1 VSALRKQSQKPHFS
15 QSTRE
20 MGHPRVGVVL
30 RAEMN
35 WRLARSVGATLV
47 GLALP
52 GLVTA
57 APAPLEIR
65 VVVVTTFEVGNDTGD
80 EPGEF
85 QNWVEHYP
93 LNDILPFPQGY
104 RSLRYNAKDH
114 VLGIVTGAGKAS
126 AAASI
131 MALGLDPRFDLTK
144 AYWILA
150 GIAGI
155 NPNRASV
162 GSAVWASHIVDG
174 DLAYEIDGREIPADW
189 VTGIVAYDRAKPFEQ
204 PAPPIVSDNGTQ
216 AYDLS
221 GELAAWAFELT
232 RNLNLPDDDKLKAAR
247 AGYPDLP
254 NAQRPP
260 FVLKGDTLT
269 ADRFWIGVRM
279 TDWAEKWVPYWTK
292 GEGRFTTSAEEDSAY
307 LQALT
312 FLAHAGR
319 VDLARVLDL
328 RSGSDYCLPPKGTS
342 AADFLKSEATGN
354 YAAYAEA
361 IENAYRVGSPVV
373 RELARHW
380 PLYRQT
386 VPAAKP

>member
-1 VSALRKQSQKPHFS
+1 
-15 QSTRE
+15 
-20 MGHPRVGVVL
+20 
-30 RAEMN
+30 MN
-35 WRLARSVGATLV
+35 WRLARWAGVMLTGVASAGGA
-47 GLALP
+47 A
-52 GLVTA
+52 A
-57 APAPLEIR
+57 APAAIEIR

-93 LNDILPFPQGY
+93 LNEILSFPQGY
-104 RSLRYNAKDH
+104 RALRYNARDH

-131 MALGLDPRFDLTK
+131 MALGLDQRFDLTK

-189 VTGIVAYDRAKPFEQ
+189 PTGIVAYDRGKPFEQ
-204 PAPPIVSDNGTQ
+204 PVPPAVSDNGIL

-221 GELAAWAFELT
+221 SGLAAWAFGLT
-232 RNLNLPDDDKLKAAR
+232 RDLVLPDDDKLKGAR
-247 AGYPDLP
+247 GGYPDFP
-254 NAQRPP
+254 DAQRPP

-269 ADRFWIGVRM
+269 ADRFWIGARM
-279 TDWAEKWVPYWTK
+279 TDWAEKWVSYWTK

-307 LQALT
+307 MQALT

-319 VDLARVLDL
+319 VDLGRVLDL
-328 RSGSDYCLPPKGTS
+328 RTGSDFCLPPRGTS
-342 AADFLKSEATGN
+342 APDFLKSEATGN

-361 IENAYRVGSPVV
+361 IENAYRVANPVV
-373 RELARHW
+373 RELAQHW
-380 PLYRQT
+380 PRYRQT